1 MGMPVAV
8 SVSWLSRQPST
19 RVGSSRAC
27 FCACACDYD
36 CESPVVSPYVGSE
49 GLPRTPVFSASKTR
63 WPCIDFDLTCRV
75 SSRHPLHPS
84 PTGAATSA
92 GFPYLST
99 CWRSV
104 ISYRTLW
111 PWSHG
116 PHVPGLSP
124 WPFSDSSLGRLCTIS
139 VDATVYLLRRPSIIR
154 SITLCRLCLNQ
165 QPPCHSYSVTTA
177 ALPLPLP
184 ARPPHY
190 TPALFPTSG
199 SLLPPSHLYSTT
211 TVFHLT
217 HHNSYLLPYHP
228 PTSTSTLS
236 PAELALSDP
245 PLLRH
250 LFIAY
255 IRLRHQSL
263 SHTPHLVHNCWIIN
277 HFDPSSS
284 LSLVVTSPLHI
295 HHAFPIRFRNFQH
308 LQ

>member
-1 MGMPVAV
+1 MIIESIGPTKQKRIIMSKESMEDGFGGMGVPVAV

-124 WPFSDSSLGRLCTIS
+124 WPFQTLVS
-139 VDATVYLLRRPSIIR
+139 VGYAPS
-154 SITLCRLCLNQ
+154 
-165 QPPCHSYSVTTA
+165 P
-177 ALPLPLP
+177 
-184 ARPPHY
+184 
-190 TPALFPTSG
+190 
-199 SLLPPSHLYSTT
+199 
-211 TVFHLT
+211 
-217 HHNSYLLPYHP
+217 
-228 PTSTSTLS
+228 
-236 PAELALSDP
+236 
-245 PLLRH
+245 
-250 LFIAY
+250 
-255 IRLRHQSL
+255 
-263 SHTPHLVHNCWIIN
+263 
-277 HFDPSSS
+277 
-284 LSLVVTSPLHI
+284 
-295 HHAFPIRFRNFQH
+295 
-308 LQ
+308 